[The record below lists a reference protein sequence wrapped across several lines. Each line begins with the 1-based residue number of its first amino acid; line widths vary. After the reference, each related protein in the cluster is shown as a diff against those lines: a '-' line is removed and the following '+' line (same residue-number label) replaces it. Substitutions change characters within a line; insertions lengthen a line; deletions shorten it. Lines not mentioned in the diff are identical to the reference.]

1 MIALAA
7 HESGLDQEF
16 IDSLHKESPE
26 ILQSLYL
33 STNVVRYAIEAQD
46 KIIKKIADSGS
57 CVIVGRAGS
66 YVLKDYKNV
75 IKIFVKAPKEFR
87 IKRVM
92 EVYNDTEKDAK
103 NYDLVLD
110 SSIGLEES
118 ANIIV
123 ECFLNSKSK

>member
-1 MIALAA
+1 M
-7 HESGLDQEF
+7 
-16 IDSLHKESPE
+16 
-26 ILQSLYL
+26 
-33 STNVVRYAIEAQD
+33 VRYAIEAQD

-103 NYDLVLD
+103 KHIRKSDKARAAYYKHISNRKWGDAKNYDLVLD

-123 ECFLNSKSK
+123 ECFLNSKNK

>member
-1 MIALAA
+1 M
-7 HESGLDQEF
+7 
-16 IDSLHKESPE
+16 
-26 ILQSLYL
+26 
-33 STNVVRYAIEAQD
+33 VRYAIEAQD
-46 KIIKKIADSGS
+46 KIIKKISDSGS

-103 NYDLVLD
+103 NILENLIKHVLH
-110 SSIGLEES
+110 IINIFLIES
-118 ANIIV
+118 GEMLKITI
-123 ECFLNSKSK
+123 